1 MSNQK
6 LSKELHKPIIRK
18 FENRK
23 VYSSFKDNVWR
34 FDLENIQ
41 LMSKFDKGFQFPLCA
56 INIYSKHVY
65 VVPLKDKEGITITN
79 ALQKTLDESNRK
91 SD

>member
-1 MSNQK
+1 
-6 LSKELHKPIIRK
+6 
-18 FENRK
+18 
-23 VYSSFKDNVWR
+23 
-34 FDLENIQ
+34 
-41 LMSKFDKGFQFPLCA
+41 MSKFDKGFQFPLCA